1 MERTNLS
8 IMGLDVDVETYLI
21 PGFKIFEH
29 FFAVPLG
36 IYRHVN
42 S

>member
-8 IMGLDVDVETYLI
+8 IMGLDADVETYLI

-36 IYRHVN
+36 I
-42 S
+42 